1 MLEDFVRPEIR
12 ALEAYVPGRS
22 IEEIRQEYGIEKVIK
37 MASNENPLGT
47 SPLVQEVLARHAGE
61 AFRYPAGGNPRLV
74 KAIARYLGLP
84 ESRIAVGNGS
94 DEIIDMII
102 RIMTTP
108 GRDNIV
114 CFEPCF
120 SLYPIQ
126 SLINGVE
133 VRREPLPSDFVFDF
147 DKLYA
152 HVDENTR
159 LVFVTAPDNPS
170 GYCPRPGEIR
180 RLAEKLPGDCLLV
193 VDEAYI
199 HFAAEEGETEAD
211 WSLLRQKDVPVN
223 VAFIRTFSKCYGL
236 AGLRI
241 GVGIL
246 PEFLAGYYWRA
257 RLPFSVNILAEEAAI
272 TALDDDVFR
281 QETIETV
288 RKGRKELSLAL
299 TEMGCTVYPSRANF
313 LMFTP
318 PAGHPALELYE
329 ALLRRGVI
337 VRALKSYE
345 MPQNIRVSVGSPEEN
360 KIFLKATREILG
372 GGR

>member
-1 MLEDFVRPEIR
+1 MKATL
-12 ALEAYVPGRS
+12 A
-22 IEEIRQEYGIEKVIK
+22 
-37 MASNENPLGT
+37 GT
-47 SPLVQEVLARHAGE
+47 SFCR
-61 AFRYPAGGNPRLV
+61 R
-74 KAIARYLGLP
+74 
-84 ESRIAVGNGS
+84 S
-94 DEIIDMII
+94 D
-102 RIMTTP
+102 
-108 GRDNIV
+108 
-114 CFEPCF
+114 
-120 SLYPIQ
+120 Q
-126 SLINGVE
+126 SASVS
-133 VRREPLPSDFVFDF
+133 PSS
-147 DKLYA
+147 A
-152 HVDENTR
+152 
-159 LVFVTAPDNPS
+159 
-170 GYCPRPGEIR
+170 
-180 RLAEKLPGDCLLV
+180 
-193 VDEAYI
+193 
-199 HFAAEEGETEAD
+199 
-211 WSLLRQKDVPVN
+211 
-223 VAFIRTFSKCYGL
+223 
-236 AGLRI
+236 
-241 GVGIL
+241 
-246 PEFLAGYYWRA
+246 WRA